1 MKIAILASGNGTNFQ
16 ALAEK
21 FQSGEIPGELSL
33 LFCDH
38 PDAYVVERAK
48 SSTFRMNLLR

>member
-16 ALAEK
+16 TLAEK
-21 FQSGEIPGELSL
+21 FQSGEIPGELAL

-38 PDAYVVERAK
+38 PDAY
-48 SSTFRMNLLR
+48 STFRMNLLR